1 MRCVVQLHVRQRGA
15 DVARR
20 AEVPA
25 GTVSNVLD
33 RPATVREATRV
44 KVQSA
49 ISDLGY
55 VRGR

>member
-1 MRCVVQLHVRQRGA
+1 MVQLHVRQRGA